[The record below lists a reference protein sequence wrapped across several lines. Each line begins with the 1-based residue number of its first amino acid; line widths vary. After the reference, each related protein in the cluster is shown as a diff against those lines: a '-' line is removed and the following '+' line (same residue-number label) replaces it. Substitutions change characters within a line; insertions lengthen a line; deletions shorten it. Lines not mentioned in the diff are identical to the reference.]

1 MTHFH
6 FTLKTEEGEREIIG
20 LMIQNGESE
29 ETWSAFFDYLKD
41 RGLNGTEL
49 VISDAHAGL
58 ILAIRKSF
66 AGVSWQRC
74 QVHFMRNILSSIP
87 KKDSLAFRKAINSI
101 FRFTD
106 IQLARSAKNELLDS
120 YSHQKK

>member
-1 MTHFH
+1 MFLTTKTYLEADHMTHFH

-74 QVHFMRNILSSIP
+74 QVHFIDRKSTRLNSSHV
-87 KKDSLAFRKAINSI
+87 A
-101 FRFTD
+101 
-106 IQLARSAKNELLDS
+106 
-120 YSHQKK
+120 